1 MLTRLPAE
9 RNRSPGR
16 VGGWTGRLPARR
28 ISYGPVRFRLR
39 RVRAAVGAAVLVLG
53 NGAAALAVE
62 ARATPAGVES
72 EAAAWLATI
81 EADPGLQAFVDGT
94 VAALRKTDPALR
106 RQTIR
111 VGVIDLPSA
120 GPARLAHWNGTS
132 PVYPASV
139 PKFVYLMAA
148 FAWRDEGRLKIDP
161 TFDRELREMVYASSN
176 KATQKVVARLT
187 GTRPGPRL
195 GLSEYRAFRDKRL
208 AVKRWLA
215 SLGITDLHTV
225 HPTYDGGD
233 ISPREEQFLSDPAMP
248 GCLPAR
254 SGAFRNRQAMT
265 AVGSTRLLALLAT
278 DRALAPATGEEVRR
292 RMQRDVG
299 KQPYLR
305 HRIAGGAARSPG
317 FKVYSK
323 TGTWVRFTPMPA
335 SSATARDIRS
345 SWPRSSRAPRVIAA
359 RSSPTSPTG
368 WCATSSRA
376 SSPASGSTSVQVC
389 RPVRLECRGSTR
401 WEDDRS

>member
-1 MLTRLPAE
+1 M
-9 RNRSPGR
+9 
-16 VGGWTGRLPARR
+16 
-28 ISYGPVRFRLR
+28 RFLLR
-39 RVRAAVGAAVLVLG
+39 CVRAAVGAAVLVLAS
-53 NGAAALAVE
+53 GAAPRAIE
-62 ARATPAGVES
+62 APATPAGAES
-72 EAAAWLATI
+72 GAAAWLDTI
-81 EADPGLQAFVDGT
+81 EADPELQAFVDGT
-94 VAALRKTDPALR
+94 VAALRKTDPGLR
-106 RQTIR
+106 RQAVR
-111 VGVIDLPSA
+111 VAVIDLSSA

-148 FAWRDEGRLKIDP
+148 FAWRDQGRLKIDP
-161 TFDRELREMVYASSN
+161 TIDHELREMVYASSN

-187 GTRPGPRL
+187 ATRPGPRL
-195 GLSEYRAFRDKRL
+195 GPSEYRAFRDKRL

-233 ISPREEQFLSDPAMP
+233 ISPREVQFLSDPAMP

-265 AVGSTRLLALLAT
+265 AVGSARLLALLAT
-278 DRALAPATGEEVRR
+278 DRAFAPATGEEVRR
-292 RMQRDVG
+292 RMRRDVA

-317 FKVYSK
+317 FEVYAK
-323 TGTWVRFTPMPA
+323 TGTWGPIHADAGIVRHRSGHQIVLAAFLEGTPRYRGSFIADFT
-335 SSATARDIRS
+335 D
-345 SWPRSSRAPRVIAA
+345 RVV
-359 RSSPTSPTG
+359 RHLVPSG
-368 WCATSSRA
+368 
-376 SSPASGSTSVQVC
+376 SPASRTSVQVR

-401 WEDDRS
+401 WEDGTS